1 MRGGHLPV
9 PGWVSGGG
17 DGQGSSFPR
26 ASILLELFDGREH
39 SGEAR
44 GSRVMGGKHEFPRMQ
59 LPGAMQS
66 IGNIPDRAKRPIPKR
81 DWVWEPSPAIAK
93 A

>member
-17 DGQGSSFPR
+17 DGRGSSFPQ
-26 ASILLELFDGREH
+26 ASILLDLFDGRER

-44 GSRVMGGKHEFPRMQ
+44 GSRMMGGKHKFPRMQ
-59 LPGAMQS
+59 LPGAVRS
-66 IGNIPDRAKRPIPKR
+66 IGNIPDHTKRPIPKR
-81 DWVWEPSPAIAK
+81 DWVWEPSPAIAE